1 MKKIRVE
8 NVTFQVAQMLY
19 LEFTGNELLP
29 NSCTAD
35 VVGWCNN
42 YQDVKG
48 ISSDV
53 DYIGCDMSSMI
64 VALFT
69 HQDVINNGV
78 RFMNRWFENV
88 SPSEDVVNELKKEI
102 PKIEKTSDEE
112 LQEDL
117 KMVISVCED
126 ITYFWKMNNQDL
138 CDYILE
144 NMINHNSNLEKT
156 ELNAQFLL
164 IMYLD
169 YLKDLYGK
177 R

>member
-8 NVTFQVAQMLY
+8 NVTFQLAEMLY

-35 VVGWCNN
+35 G
-42 YQDVKG
+42 VKG

-53 DYIGCDMSSMI
+53 DYIGYS
-64 VALFT
+64 ALLT
-69 HQDVINNGV
+69 HQDVIDNGV
-78 RFMNRWFENV
+78 MFMNRWFENV

-102 PKIEKTSDEE
+102 PNLEKTSDEE
-112 LQEDL
+112 LEEDL

-126 ITYFWKMNNQDL
+126 VNYFWKMNNQDL

-156 ELNAQFLL
+156 EINAQFLL

-169 YLKDLYGK
+169 YLKDLFEK